1 MYLVVTNLKSLLLYT
16 TPLGFLKIEVE
27 LIYNVALVFAVQQSD
42 SAYIYIYMYINLY
55 PYSAFILFCY
65 GLSQN
70 VDYSCLCYTAGPCCS
85 PILYVIVFIC

>member
-42 SAYIYIYMYINLY
+42 SAYIYIYICISIYIHILLLFF
-55 PYSAFILFCY
+55 SAMVCHRMLTTAACAIQQDPVVHPFCM
-65 GLSQN
+65 
-70 VDYSCLCYTAGPCCS
+70 
-85 PILYVIVFIC
+85 